1 MKRDIQILTGQV
13 LAADC
18 RKTIAQATP
27 RELYNAVSKAA
38 LDLAADAWKRAPGKR
53 VAYLSAE
60 FLVGRLVY
68 ANLLNM
74 GRLGEVQQ
82 MLLDAGVD
90 ANVFEEIEDA
100 ALGNGGL
107 GRLAAC
113 FLDSAATQGVPLD
126 GYGIRYQY
134 GLFRQYFEDGF
145 QKETADDWQRFGDPW
160 SVRRE
165 EDAVTVQFGG
175 QAVRAVPYDTPVI
188 GYGMKTVNTL
198 RLWQAEPFQAFDF
211 NLFNAQKYA
220 AAVRERDAAED
231 ISRVLYPNDD
241 TDAGKRLRLKQ
252 QYFFSSAS
260 LQDMVRAYRAAHGGD
275 FTHFAD
281 AYAVQLN
288 DTHPTV
294 AIPELLRLL
303 VEEAGMRFA
312 DAVQVAHDTFAYTN
326 HTIMPEAL
334 EKWDQKLFRGVLP
347 RVYPYVKK
355 LDALLRRT
363 LEQRGVPMGE
373 VSRYAILEDGMV
385 HMARMAI
392 FATHSTNGVARLH
405 TEILKDTALH
415 EWYELYPERFNNKTN
430 GVTQRRWLA
439 LANPELAALLHD
451 AVGDGWL
458 TDLSQ
463 LKRLEPCA
471 DDPAFLA
478 RFMDVKREKKRQ
490 LAAYVEKHEGVRLHA
505 DFLLDVQVK
514 RLHEYK
520 RQLLN
525 AFSIL
530 DTYYGLKEGRISRAD
545 FAPTVYLFGAKAAPG
560 YVRAKG
566 IIKYINELAELVNG
580 DADVNG
586 LMQVVFVQNYNV
598 SYAEKIIPAADVS
611 EQISTAGT
619 EASGTSNMKFMLNGA
634 VTLGTLDGANIE
646 IAEQAGA
653 ENEYIF
659 GARADEIARLQED
672 GYDRTPSSR
681 RSRAQSAWWK
691 AWWTAHFPTAAQ
703 VCSANCMPPSP
714 KAQAGTSPTTTS

>member
-260 LQDMVRAYRAAHGGD
+260 LQPMAGISPILPTHTRYSSTIPTPQWPFPSCCACWWKRRAC
-275 FTHFAD
+275 
-281 AYAVQLN
+281 
-288 DTHPTV
+288 
-294 AIPELLRLL
+294 
-303 VEEAGMRFA
+303 
-312 DAVQVAHDTFAYTN
+312 
-326 HTIMPEAL
+326 
-334 EKWDQKLFRGVLP
+334 VLP
-347 RVYPYVKK
+347 
-355 LDALLRRT
+355 
-363 LEQRGVPMGE
+363 
-373 VSRYAILEDGMV
+373 
-385 HMARMAI
+385 
-392 FATHSTNGVARLH
+392 
-405 TEILKDTALH
+405 
-415 EWYELYPERFNNKTN
+415 
-430 GVTQRRWLA
+430 TQYRWPTIPLPTPTTPLCPRRWK
-439 LANPELAALLHD
+439 N
-451 AVGDGWL
+451 
-458 TDLSQ
+458 
-463 LKRLEPCA
+463 
-471 DDPAFLA
+471 
-478 RFMDVKREKKRQ
+478 
-490 LAAYVEKHEGVRLHA
+490 
-505 DFLLDVQVK
+505 
-514 RLHEYK
+514 
-520 RQLLN
+520 
-525 AFSIL
+525 
-530 DTYYGLKEGRISRAD
+530 
-545 FAPTVYLFGAKAAPG
+545 
-560 YVRAKG
+560 G
-566 IIKYINELAELVNG
+566 I
-580 DADVNG
+580 
-586 LMQVVFVQNYNV
+586 
-598 SYAEKIIPAADVS
+598 
-611 EQISTAGT
+611 
-619 EASGTSNMKFMLNGA
+619 
-634 VTLGTLDGANIE
+634 
-646 IAEQAGA
+646 
-653 ENEYIF
+653 
-659 GARADEIARLQED
+659 
-672 GYDRTPSSR
+672 
-681 RSRAQSAWWK
+681 RS
-691 AWWTAHFPTAAQ
+691 
-703 VCSANCMPPSP
+703 CSAACCPGCIRM
-714 KAQAGTSPTTTS
+714 

>member
-294 AIPELLRLL
+294 AIPELLR
-303 VEEAGMRFA
+303 
-312 DAVQVAHDTFAYTN
+312 
-326 HTIMPEAL
+326 
-334 EKWDQKLFRGVLP
+334 
-347 RVYPYVKK
+347 
-355 LDALLRRT
+355 RT

-490 LAAYVEKHEGVRLHA
+490 LAAYVEKHEGVRLRA

-672 GYDRTPSSR
+672 GYDPNAVLAAEPRAKRVVESLVDGTFSDGGTGMFRELYASLTEGASWHKPDHYFLMRDFIEYCDARLAVNRDYRDARAFAAKCVRNVANAGVFSSDRTILEYAR
-681 RSRAQSAWWK
+681 DIW
-691 AWWTAHFPTAAQ
+691 H
-703 VCSANCMPPSP
+703 V
-714 KAQAGTSPTTTS
+714 

>member
-355 LDALLRRT
+355 CGA
-363 LEQRGVPMGE
+363 
-373 VSRYAILEDGMV
+373 
-385 HMARMAI
+385 
-392 FATHSTNGVARLH
+392 
-405 TEILKDTALH
+405 
-415 EWYELYPERFNNKTN
+415 
-430 GVTQRRWLA
+430 
-439 LANPELAALLHD
+439 
-451 AVGDGWL
+451 
-458 TDLSQ
+458 
-463 LKRLEPCA
+463 
-471 DDPAFLA
+471 PA
-478 RFMDVKREKKRQ
+478 
-490 LAAYVEKHEGVRLHA
+490 H
-505 DFLLDVQVK
+505 
-514 RLHEYK
+514 
-520 RQLLN
+520 
-525 AFSIL
+525 
-530 DTYYGLKEGRISRAD
+530 
-545 FAPTVYLFGAKAAPG
+545 
-560 YVRAKG
+560 
-566 IIKYINELAELVNG
+566 
-580 DADVNG
+580 
-586 LMQVVFVQNYNV
+586 
-598 SYAEKIIPAADVS
+598 
-611 EQISTAGT
+611 
-619 EASGTSNMKFMLNGA
+619 
-634 VTLGTLDGANIE
+634 
-646 IAEQAGA
+646 
-653 ENEYIF
+653 
-659 GARADEIARLQED
+659 
-672 GYDRTPSSR
+672 
-681 RSRAQSAWWK
+681 
-691 AWWTAHFPTAAQ
+691 
-703 VCSANCMPPSP
+703 
-714 KAQAGTSPTTTS
+714 

>member
-1 MKRDIQILTGQV
+1 M

-451 AVGDGWL
+451 VGKPDCFTAGKDGIGHFYQHAIVGAEMTRSILRRLKFDNDTTARVVTLVRWHDRQIEPTAKAVKRALQQFGQE
-458 TDLSQ
+458 TFFDLLA
-463 LKRLEPCA
+463 LKRA
-471 DDPAFLA
+471 DNRGQAPAYAA
-478 RFMDVKREKKRQ
+478 RQADYDR
-490 LAAYVEKHEGVRLHA
+490 LAAIAAE
-505 DFLLDVQVK
+505 
-514 RLHEYK
+514 
-520 RQLLN
+520 
-525 AFSIL
+525 IL
-530 DTYYGLKEGRISRAD
+530 
-545 FAPTVYLFGAKAAPG
+545 
-560 YVRAKG
+560 
-566 IIKYINELAELVNG
+566 
-580 DADVNG
+580 
-586 LMQVVFVQNYNV
+586 
-598 SYAEKIIPAADVS
+598 
-611 EQISTAGT
+611 
-619 EASGTSNMKFMLNGA
+619 ASGACFSRKDLAITGRDLMA
-634 VTLGTLDGANIE
+634 
-646 IAEQAGA
+646 AG
-653 ENEYIF
+653 
-659 GARADEIARLQED
+659 
-672 GYDRTPSSR
+672 
-681 RSRAQSAWWK
+681 
-691 AWWTAHFPTAAQ
+691 
-703 VCSANCMPPSP
+703 MP
-714 KAQAGTSPTTTS
+714 A